1 MNIEESLA
9 KIYSLHQ
16 FDIKLGLEKINHLL
30 EYLGNPQKKIKTIH
44 VAGSNGKGSV
54 SSFLASIMIENG
66 YKVGLY
72 TSPHVVKFNE
82 RIRINGNMIEDDYID
97 NFISNLDKYIKEY
110 KPTFF
115 EITTALAFKYFAEN
129 NIDLGI
135 IETGLGGRLDAT
147 NVLNPLATIITSIS
161 LEHTNILGN
170 TIAEIASEKAG
181 IIKENTNCFIGLL
194 PPEAEDVIN
203 KKCDEYQAELIS
215 LKKCIDFNNNFCN
228 ISYNNFIF
236 HIYNPVLKGNH
247 QYYNLSL
254 AILVLQKTFYL
265 SDWQIY
271 NKGINNVIKNSGIQ
285 CRYEILNDKPKII
298 FDAAHNSEGIESFV
312 NQFTKE
318 KNDYNNVYF
327 IFGAMKDKNIEEML
341 SKLKPFS
348 TKFYFT
354 QINYERA
361 ATPDKL
367 SQIADRLNINNEIII
382 DPENFINNFRQNN
395 NNSKNCLVVLGSIY
409 LLGQVKNRM
418 IEKKYLT
425 M

>member
-1 MNIEESLA
+1 MTIEESLA

-16 FDIKLGLEKINHLL
+16 FDIKLGLNKINHLL
-30 EYLGNPQKKIKTIH
+30 GYLGNPQKQLKTIH
-44 VAGSNGKGSV
+44 IAGSNGKGSV
-54 SSFLASIMIENG
+54 SSYLASILFEAG

-82 RIRINGNMIEDDYID
+82 RIRINGTMIEDEYIN
-97 NFISNLDKYIKEY
+97 NFIFSIDSYIREY

-129 NIDLGI
+129 NIDIGI

-147 NVLNPLATIITSIS
+147 NVLEPIATVITSIS
-161 LEHTNILGN
+161 LEHTNILGD
-170 TIAEIASEKAG
+170 TIEKIAFEKAG
-181 IIKENTNCFIGLL
+181 IIKEKTNCFLGLV
-194 PPEAEDVIN
+194 PMEAEKVIS
-203 KKCDEYQAELIS
+203 KKCEENHSELII
-215 LKKCIDFNNNFCN
+215 LKKCIDFNNKIFN
-228 ISYNNFIF
+228 ISCNNFIF

-254 AILVLQKTFYL
+254 AILVLQKTFNL

-271 NKGINNVIKNSGIQ
+271 NKGINNIIKNSGFQ
-285 CRYEILNDKPKII
+285 CRYEILNNEPKII

-348 TKFYFT
+348 TKLYFT

-361 ATPDKL
+361 ATPEIL
-367 SQIADRLNINNEIII
+367 SQIADKLNIINEIVTN
-382 DPENFINNFRQNN
+382 PEDYINKFKQNK

-409 LLGQVKNRM
+409 LLGQVKNKM

>member
-30 EYLGNPQKKIKTIH
+30 EYLGNPHKELKTIH

-54 SSFLASIMIENG
+54 SSYLASILFEAG

-82 RIRINGNMIEDDYID
+82 RIRIDGKMIEDEYID
-97 NFISNLDKYIKEY
+97 NFISQLDNYIKKY

-129 NIDLGI
+129 NIEIGI

-147 NVLNPLATIITSIS
+147 NVINPLATVITSIS

-170 TIAEIASEKAG
+170 TINEIAFEKAG
-181 IIKENTNCFIGLL
+181 IIKPKTNCFIGLL
-194 PPEAEDVIN
+194 PTDAEKIIT
-203 KKCDEYQAELIS
+203 KKCDENQSELIVQ
-215 LKKCIDFNNNFCN
+215 KKYIDFNNNFCN

-247 QYYNLSL
+247 QYFNLSL
-254 AILVLQKTFYL
+254 AILVLQKTFNL

-271 NKGINNVIKNSGIQ
+271 NKGINNIIKNSGFQ
-285 CRYEILNDKPKII
+285 CRYEIFNNEPKII

-312 NQFTKE
+312 NQFAKE
-318 KNDYNNVYF
+318 KKDYNNVYF

-361 ATPDKL
+361 AIPEIL
-367 SQIADRLNINNEIII
+367 SQIADKLNIDTDIII
-382 DPENFINNFRQNN
+382 NPEDFINNFKQNK

-409 LLGQVKNRM
+409 LLGQVKNKM